1 MGLMD
6 RVRAQATQLAQQ
18 AQEAAQE
25 GKARLDQAQ
34 SGRRGDMLLRQLG
47 ALVFADRT
55 GRGTA
60 DSQARIDQL
69 ISEISEHERLNGLN
83 LADPQPGFGS
93 VFGQSVWG
101 QSASGQPSAGQGAQS
116 PAGFDQPVSGQAQP
130 GQQAGFPASPQDAPA
145 QAGTGQADPGQ
156 ADPGQAGTGQAEP
169 RQAETAQPPS
179 PPGGAGAMPSV
190 DTTTSFFPAPDDQAP
205 GAPPQS

>member
-34 SGRRGDMLLRQLG
+34 AGRRGDVLLRQLG
-47 ALVFADRT
+47 ALVFAERT

-69 ISEISEHERLNGLN
+69 ISEISAHESQNGLN
-83 LADPQPGFGS
+83 LADPAQPGFGQSLFGQS
-93 VFGQSVWG
+93 VFGQASSDQPPASQPAPGEASSGQPPASQPAPDQASSGEPPAGQQAPGPQPGFAAGPQAAPG
-101 QSASGQPSAGQGAQS
+101 QSAP
-116 PAGFDQPVSGQAQP
+116 
-130 GQQAGFPASPQDAPA
+130 
-145 QAGTGQADPGQ
+145 
-156 ADPGQAGTGQAEP
+156 
-169 RQAETAQPPS
+169 
-179 PPGGAGAMPSV
+179 PPGGTSAMPPV
-190 DTTTSFFPAPDDQAP
+190 DTTTSFFPATDDEDT
-205 GAPPQS
+205 GTPPQG